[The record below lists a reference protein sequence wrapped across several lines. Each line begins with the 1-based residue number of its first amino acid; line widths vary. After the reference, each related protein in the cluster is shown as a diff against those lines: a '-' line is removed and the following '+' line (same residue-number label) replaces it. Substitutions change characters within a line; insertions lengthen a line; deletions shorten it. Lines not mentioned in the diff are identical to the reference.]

1 MRIGVDA
8 MGGDYAP
15 ENVVLGAI
23 LAQPQLSKEDKIVL
37 FGDEQAIKAI
47 LEREKFDAAL
57 FDIVPT
63 SEVIEMGEHPAKAFQ
78 QKVNSSITVGFMS
91 LAKGKINGFC
101 SAGSTGAMMVGTMF
115 TVKTIE
121 GIMRPCISTFIPLE
135 NGGVAFLVD
144 AGLNADCKPEV
155 LDQFAILGS
164 TYAKHVMGIDNPRV
178 ALLNIGEE
186 SEKGN
191 MMSQEAHK
199 LLLENN
205 HINFV
210 GNIEGNKL
218 FSGKIADVIVC
229 DGFTGN
235 IVLKEAEAMYI
246 LVKKQGIKNDYFDRF
261 NYELYGGTPVLGVN
275 APVVIGHG
283 HSSPKAICNMILQ
296 TEHVIAAGLV
306 DKIKSEL

>member
-8 MGGDYAP
+8 MGGDFAP

-37 FGDEQAIKAI
+37 FGDERAIQAI
-47 LEREKFDAAL
+47 LEREKVDPAL

-63 SEVIEMGEHPAKAFQ
+63 TEVIEMGEHPAKAFQ
-78 QKVNSSITVGFMS
+78 QKSDSSITVGFMA
-91 LAKGKINGFC
+91 LAKGKIHGFC

-121 GIMRPCISTFIPLE
+121 GVIRPCISTFIPLE
-135 NGGVAFLVD
+135 NGGVGFLVD

-164 TYAKHVMGIDNPRV
+164 TYAKHVMGVDNPRV

-186 SEKGN
+186 PEKGN
-191 MMSQEAHK
+191 IMSQEAHK
-199 LLLENN
+199 LLLENK

-235 IVLKEAEAMYI
+235 IVLKQAEAMYI
-246 LVKKQGIKNDYFDRF
+246 LVKKQGLQNDYFDRF

-283 HSSPKAICNMILQ
+283 HSSPKAVANMILQ

-306 DKIKSEL
+306 EKIKSEL